1 MKNLDEYGG
10 SPWFLVHEGGGSQKG
25 FGVNFKSFGWG
36 FYDMSLIMFNSFSSP
51 FMCVFGDDGITCY
64 TEANDV
70 SGGASNA

>member
-1 MKNLDEYGG
+1 
-10 SPWFLVHEGGGSQKG
+10 
-25 FGVNFKSFGWG
+25 
-36 FYDMSLIMFNSFSSP
+36 MSLIMFNSFSSP